1 MKTLKDSILEKLSI
15 DDINLN
21 RNNISL
27 NRNFPIDGTLQDI
40 VKFLENNGFE
50 KVSSSANWEQ
60 TFKNYRKYNT
70 KAFGVEK
77 GVYTFIEII
86 DRSNSKF
93 KNKLFYI
100 KLNPD
105 KYYKDKY
112 NIFDDIT
119 TAKRAQDARLVSKE
133 DFLKELSEIL

>member
-21 RNNISL
+21 GD
-27 NRNFPIDGTLQDI
+27 FPIDGKLDDMI
-40 VKFLENNGFE
+40 EFLERDHFKKVLSYGNWNQTFE
-50 KVSSSANWEQ
+50 KYE
-60 TFKNYRKYNT
+60 KYNT
-70 KAFGVEK
+70 KCF
-77 GVYTFIEII
+77 TFDKAAPVTIEII
-86 DRSNSKF
+86 NRANPKF

-100 KLNPD
+100 KLNSD
-105 KYYKDKY
+105 DKY

-119 TAKRAQDARLVSKE
+119 TARSGWDCRAVSKE